1 MQKSDDHIIIAGLKQ
16 CIEGD
21 VFDSEALRLI
31 YATDASAYREI
42 PFAVVRPRHK
52 QDIKNLIVFA
62 GRHKIPLIPRAAGTS
77 LAGQVVGNGIVVDIG
92 KYMNRILEINPEEK
106 WVRVEPGVVLDELNQ
121 ILAPTGLFFAPET
134 STSNRCMLA
143 GMVGN
148 NSCGAHSI
156 IYGSTRDHTLEIDAI
171 LSDASEVVFKDL
183 TAEEF
188 EKKKLGDSLESSL
201 YRQIFALLGDK
212 NNQAGIRKE
221 FPDPAIHR
229 RNTGYAI
236 DILIDRQ
243 PFTPHGKP
251 FNMCQLLAGSEG
263 TLAFTTGIKLKLEPL
278 PPPVQGLVCVHL
290 ESVRDALRAN
300 LIALRFNPWS
310 VELMD
315 HTILDLTKE
324 NREQDKNRF
333 FVQGNPGAILIVE
346 FAENTLEKLTLKAG
360 LMCNELKE
368 NAYGFAYPLITGSD
382 MKKVWALRKAGL
394 GVLSNMPGDAKP
406 VPVIEDT
413 AVNPELLPDYIAEF
427 DDMLNRMG
435 LSCVYY
441 AHIATGEL
449 HLRPV
454 LNLKDPEHVRLF
466 RQIAYETALLVK
478 KYKGSLSGEH
488 GDGRLRGEFIPLMIG
503 QHNYELLRNI
513 KNTWDPHGIFNPG
526 KITDTPRMDTSLRY
540 EAGQVIKDI
549 PTIFD
554 FSDDQGIL
562 RAAERCNGS
571 ADCRKTEK
579 IGGTMCPSYMATRD
593 EQATTRARA
602 NILREM
608 LTRSPK
614 KNPFNHK
621 EIYEIMDLC
630 LSCKAC
636 KSECPSNVDVA
647 KLKAEFLQHYYD
659 ANGIPLR
666 TLAIAYISS
675 INHLGSFVPGLFNY
689 FISNPLVSGLIK
701 KILGFA
707 TERKIPHLSGKNLRH
722 SLRSVKTGKKFP
734 NGKVLFFNDE
744 FSRYNDTGI
753 AIKAIQLL
761 TRLGYEVVIPRHTY
775 SGRSF
780 LSKGMLRAA
789 RRYAVRN
796 VLLLKDIVNETTP
809 LVAIEPS
816 AILAFRD
823 EYPDLCGKDL
833 RADALNLGKN
843 CLMIDE
849 FLTKEFEKGKIQADS
864 FISEQKQIKLH
875 GHCQQKAIAS
885 TSSTKSM
892 LEIPAGFKVTEIPS
906 GCCGMAGSFGYEKE
920 HYAVSQKVG
929 ELVLF
934 PEIRK
939 TPDNVVIVAPGT
951 SCRHQIEEGT
961 GRKAMHPIEVLY
973 DALLS

>member
-1 MQKSDDHIIIAGLKQ
+1 MQKTDNPLLIDRLKQ
-16 CIEGD
+16 SIEGD

-42 PFAVVRPRHK
+42 PLAVVRPRHK
-52 QDIKNLIVFA
+52 HDIITLIAFA
-62 GRHKIPLIPRAAGTS
+62 GEHKIPLIPRAAGTS

-92 KYMNRILEINPEEK
+92 KYMNRILEINIQEK
-106 WVRVEPGVVLDELNQ
+106 WVRVEPGVVLDELNK

-134 STSNRCMLA
+134 STSNRCMMA

-156 IYGSTRDHTLEIDAI
+156 IYGSTRDHTLEIAAI
-171 LSDASEVVFKDL
+171 LSDATEVVFRDI
-183 TAEEF
+183 TPEEF
-188 EKKKLGDSLESSL
+188 MEKVKGETLESRL
-201 YRQIFALLGDK
+201 YRQLYQMLSDQD
-212 NNQAGIRKE
+212 NQARIRKE
-221 FPDPAIHR
+221 YPDPAIHR

-236 DILIDRQ
+236 DILMDRQ
-243 PFTPHGKP
+243 PFNPGGKP
-251 FNMCQLLAGSEG
+251 FNMCQILAGSEG
-263 TLAFTTGIKLKLEPL
+263 TLAFTTEIKLNLEPL
-278 PPPVQGLVCVHL
+278 PPAVQGLVCVHL
-290 ESVRDALRAN
+290 DTVKDALLAN
-300 LIALRFNPWS
+300 LIALRHKPWS

-315 HTILDLTKE
+315 KTILDLTKE

-346 FAENTLEKLTLKAG
+346 FAENTPEELNCKAE
-360 LMCNELKE
+360 LMCSELKE
-368 NAYGFAYPLITGSD
+368 NAYGFAYPLITGPD

-413 AVNPELLPDYIAEF
+413 AVNPEVLPAYIAEF

-454 LNLKDPEHVRLF
+454 LNLKDPAHVALF
-466 RQIAYETALLVK
+466 RQIAHETALLVK

-488 GDGRLRGEFIPLMIG
+488 GDGRLRGEFIPLMVG
-503 QHNYELLRNI
+503 SHNYQLLRQI
-513 KNTWDPHGIFNPG
+513 KQKWDPDGIFNPG

-540 EAGQVIKDI
+540 EAGKTARDI
-549 PTIFD
+549 PTVFD
-554 FSDDQGIL
+554 FSEDLGIL

-593 EQATTRARA
+593 EQSTTRARA

-608 LTRSPK
+608 LTRSTK
-614 KNPFNHK
+614 KNPFDHK

-675 INHLGSFVPGLFNY
+675 INHVGSFVPGLFN
-689 FISNPLVSGLIK
+689 FFTSNELFSGLIK

-707 TERKIPHLSGKNLRH
+707 PERKIPRLSGKNLNHR
-722 SLRSVKTGKKFP
+722 LLNETKGKTFP
-734 NGKVLFFNDE
+734 NGKVYFFNDE

-753 AIKAIQLL
+753 AIKAIHLL
-761 TRLGYEVVIPRHTY
+761 TQLGYEVVIPRHTY
-775 SGRSF
+775 SGRTF
-780 LSKGMLRAA
+780 LSKGMLRKA
-789 RRYAVRN
+789 RRYAIRN
-796 VLLLKDIVNETTP
+796 ILLLKDIVNETTP
-809 LVAIEPS
+809 LLAIEPS

-833 RADALNLGKN
+833 RADALNLGKS

-849 FLTKEFEKGKIQADS
+849 FLAGEFNKGKVKSDR
-864 FISEQKQIKLH
+864 FTGNQKNIKLH

-885 TSSTKSM
+885 TSSTKIM
-892 LEIPAGFKVTEIPS
+892 LEIPSGYKVTEIPS

-920 HYAVSQKVG
+920 HYDISQKVG

-939 TPDNVVIVAPGT
+939 TPDSMLIAAPGT

-961 GRKAMHPIEVLY
+961 GRKAQHPVEILY
-973 DALLS
+973 EALLP

>member
-1 MQKSDDHIIIAGLKQ
+1 MQKSDDQIIIAGLKQ
-16 CIEGD
+16 SIEGD

-183 TAEEF
+183 TPEEF
-188 EKKKLGDSLESSL
+188 EEKKLGDSLESSL

-368 NAYGFAYPLITGSD
+368 KAYGFAYPLITGSD

-526 KITDTPRMDTSLRY
+526 KITDTPRMHTSLRY
-540 EAGQVIKDI
+540 EAGQEIKDI

-761 TRLGYEVVIPRHTY
+761 TRLGYEVIIPRHTY

-796 VLLLKDIVNETTP
+796 VLLLKDIVSETMP

-885 TSSTKSM
+885 TSSTKTM
-892 LEIPAGFKVTEIPS
+892 LEIPAGFRVTEIPS

-920 HYAVSQKVG
+920 HYALSQKVG

-939 TPDNVVIVAPGT
+939 TPDNVVIAAPGT

-961 GRKAMHPIEVLY
+961 GRKAMHPIEILY
-973 DALLS
+973 DALLL